1 MASRSD
7 FAKAWLPQ
15 AVGPLV
21 VQPVQAMSVAMQTT
35 TVLPVGEHE
44 ILRIPVVTA
53 DPQAQWVTEGSE
65 ITPDDITVDE
75 AVVEPVKV
83 AGLSIITR
91 ELAEDSTPA
100 AAEQVGRGLARDIAR
115 QVDLAFFGEPGDP
128 APDGLESL
136 EDVQEVDAGEDW
148 SDVDPFIEAVAK
160 LEAVGAAASV
170 FVANPKDALALAK
183 LKESTGS
190 NRPLLQPDPTQ
201 PTRRMIHGV
210 PLWTSPYVAEGTV
223 WGWDRNRVMTA
234 LRQDTRLDIDESA
247 FFTSDRIAIRATMRV
262 GFAFPHEAAIVAVRL
277 EPSSS

>member
-1 MASRSD
+1 MATRSD
-7 FAKAWLPQ
+7 FAKAWLPE

-21 VQPVQAMSVAMQTT
+21 VQPVQDMSVAMQTT

-44 ILRIPVVTA
+44 TLRIPTVTK
-53 DPQAQWVTEGSE
+53 DPQAQWVAEGAE

-75 AVVEPVKV
+75 AVVEPAKV

-115 QVDLAFFGEPGDP
+115 QVDLAFFGEPGAP

-136 EDVQEVDAGEDW
+136 EDIQEVDAGEAW
-148 SDVDPFIEAVAK
+148 ANIDPFVEAVAL
-160 LEAVGAAASV
+160 LEAEGAATSV

-183 LKESTGS
+183 LKEASSS

-223 WGWDRNRVMTA
+223 WGWDRSRVVTA
-234 LRQDTRLDIDESA
+234 LRQDTRLDVDDSVY
-247 FFTSDRIAIRATMRV
+247 FTSDRIAIRATMRV

-277 EPSSS
+277 APTSD